1 MFGFAKVPH
10 KDFKNNFLKT
20 VVFQVV
26 YDNKNIFPSKKEGIV
41 DFFVDKFPRVNT
53 SMRNNIHV
61 EINNKSDTPILQHT
75 NEEDGLLLKSDD
87 GQKTLSIS
95 NNSLTLSITGKAYR
109 NYESIKEDVK
119 KIHSFF
125 EFCEIN
131 SLKRVSIRKINII
144 EFEGNDD
151 KVGVLELLINNDLL
165 GNLEHFPEK
174 NNINHNIQS
183 LSYAI
188 EDYDLNIK
196 YGLVMGK
203 QNKELG
209 QVIVDIDLLHN
220 TMIECN
226 KIYDIADG
234 INSEIFNI
242 FNWVVSEETINM
254 LENETRH

>member
-151 KVGVLELLINNDLL
+151 KVGVL
-165 GNLEHFPEK
+165 
-174 NNINHNIQS
+174 
-183 LSYAI
+183 SYSSI
-188 EDYDLNIK
+188 
-196 YGLVMGK
+196 
-203 QNKELG
+203 
-209 QVIVDIDLLHN
+209 
-220 TMIECN
+220 MI
-226 KIYDIADG
+226 Y
-234 INSEIFNI
+234 
-242 FNWVVSEETINM
+242 
-254 LENETRH
+254 